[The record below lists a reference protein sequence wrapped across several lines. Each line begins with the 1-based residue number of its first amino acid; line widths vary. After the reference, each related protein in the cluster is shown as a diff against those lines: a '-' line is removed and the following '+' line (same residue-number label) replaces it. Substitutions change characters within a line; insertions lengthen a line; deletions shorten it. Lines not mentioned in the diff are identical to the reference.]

1 MYDGERS
8 GCGGG
13 GILEG
18 EDFQKILPHFKEIT
32 ETGNLG

>member
-1 MYDGERS
+1 VRSVGDVCDGERS

-18 EDFQKILPHFKEIT
+18 EDFQKISPHFK
-32 ETGNLG
+32 